1 MNIGKIITLIALLL
15 TAFTDH
21 KVLQRIPPK
30 IGITEINKKLEEQN
44 PE

>member
-21 KVLQRIPPK
+21 KVPQDSTAKSQNYSKKPK
-30 IGITEINKKLEEQN
+30 EKH
-44 PE
+44 PA